1 VPYGRWL
8 LGAWEDERG
17 FTLAE
22 VMITIVVMGIVFAI
36 ASSTWFG
43 VVEGRNV
50 DSATNQLAAEL
61 RLAHTSASNQLTP
74 WQVALTAD
82 SQSYDLVKLTS
93 PAVTTSRS
101 LPDDTEVG
109 TSITIKFEP
118 DGSAE
123 VVTGSGNTIVV
134 RSTDASPQQHNI
146 EFNTVTSRI
155 KIDP

>member
-1 VPYGRWL
+1 MPHRRWL
-8 LGAWEDERG
+8 YGAREDELG

-22 VMITIVVMGIVFAI
+22 VMITIVVMGIVLAI

-50 DSATNQLAAEL
+50 DSATNQLAADL

-82 SQSYDLVKLTS
+82 SQSYDLVKLSS
-93 PAVTTSRS
+93 PAVTTSYS

-109 TSITIKFEP
+109 TSITIKFNP

-134 RSTDASPQQHNI
+134 RSTDASPQQHTI